1 MHWRKFNVANKTCG
15 KLQIFHCMLWIHT
28 VKYCHCWPNKKER
41 RSEVLRYLR
50 LLCALCP
57 HSALANQFL
66 LRNPAPHSH
75 KLPVNRDPPTI
86 FTPSRVRTESKRDS
100 GAIKRMVPSTT
111 QQVKQNKWRKLENA
125 LVFINKSKLASKKRY
140 QPWRRTSKG

>member
-1 MHWRKFNVANKTCG
+1 
-15 KLQIFHCMLWIHT
+15 MLST
-28 VKYCHCWPNKKER
+28 ER
-41 RSEVLRYLR
+41 RPEVSTDHPPPPPVS
-50 LLCALCP
+50 CVALSP

-75 KLPVNRDPPTI
+75 ELPLNRDPPVI
-86 FTPSRVRTESKRDS
+86 FTPSRVRTEQKRIS
-100 GAIKRMVPSTT
+100 RVSKRMVPSTT

-125 LVFINKSKLASKKRY
+125 LIFINKSKLASKKSY